1 MQRLNMIPFTF
12 PEDFDRFKNS
22 LFNFWT
28 PLEIQMG
35 SDRSQFEQSE
45 PILKHIAKTNLANL
59 TTSDVEIM
67 DNVALGTQNAM
78 VELGLADAPETR
90 MMLNV
95 MAMQEALHTFS
106 YQHIIESLG
115 MSLEEQE
122 KFYNL
127 WKTEVAM
134 RSKVEFAFEH
144 TQMLM
149 DKNVSLEDFVIGTI
163 FYSLIYEGGWF
174 MTGFNVNWALTH
186 FYIGEDHRP
195 FMNGTSEQLAYIFRD
210 ETQHVAFG
218 TDILKRAMPK
228 VSKSKIQKRLNPIL
242 IRAYELEQKYVE
254 YLFSQPIL
262 GYSVKDHMNFFARM
276 VNRRIMEV
284 GLTPIY
290 VVDEDYGK
298 CPWRATVAGE
308 MNTEKNFFE
317 KRVTE
322 YQVGGLRWDD

>member
-1 MQRLNMIPFTF
+1 MQRLNMIPFSY

-35 SDRSQFEQSE
+35 ADRSQYENSE
-45 PILKHIAKTNLANL
+45 LILKHIAKTNLANL

-78 VELGLADAPETR
+78 VNLGLADSPETR

-127 WKTEVAM
+127 WKTEPSM

-144 TQMLM
+144 TQMLTNP
-149 DKNVSLEDFVIGTI
+149 DVSLEDFLIGTI
-163 FYSLIYEGGWF
+163 FYSLVYEGGWF

-186 FYIGEDHRP
+186 FYTGHDHRP
-195 FMNGTSEQLAYIFRD
+195 FMNGTSEQLQYIFRD

-218 TDILKRAMPK
+218 TDIIKRAIGK
-228 VSKSKIQKRLNPIL
+228 VDQKILQKRLAPVL
-242 IRAYELEQKYVE
+242 FRAYDLEKAYAE
-254 YLFSQPIL
+254 YLLSQPIL
-262 GYSVKDHMNFFARM
+262 GYSVKDHMAFFGRM
-276 VNRRIMEV
+276 VNRRMKDV
-284 GLTPIY
+284 GLIPFY
-290 VVDEDYGK
+290 HVDEDYGICK
-298 CPWRATVAGE
+298 WRDTVAGVIK
-308 MNTEKNFFE
+308 TEKNFFE
-317 KRVTE
+317 KRVLE